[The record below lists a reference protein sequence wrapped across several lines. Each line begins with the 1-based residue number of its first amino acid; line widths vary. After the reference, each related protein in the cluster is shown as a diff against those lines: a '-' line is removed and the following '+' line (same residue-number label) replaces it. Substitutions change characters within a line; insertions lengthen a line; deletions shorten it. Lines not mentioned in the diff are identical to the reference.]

1 MVLHSK
7 KIGADIQDTSRST
20 EKEEWRKDALNWT
33 YFLSNGSRSN
43 PFYKSAFGLSDNQIL
58 TYGLP
63 RNDRLGDNKQ
73 LYDSFRKERGISKNQ
88 KVILY
93 APTFRD
99 DGSQIQFNYE
109 EFSKSLVQSFI
120 F

>member
-1 MVLHSK
+1 MT
-7 KIGADIQDTSRST
+7 A
-20 EKEEWRKDALNWT
+20 
-33 YFLSNGSRSN
+33 
-43 PFYKSAFGLSDNQIL
+43 
-58 TYGLP
+58 
-63 RNDRLGDNKQ
+63 
-73 LYDSFRKERGISKNQ
+73 RKERGISKNQ